1 MGDLWWYTILLFA
14 AQRFGDFINM
24 FVGLWLVPKYVE
36 PGELGAVLPLTQVVG
51 VIGLPFG
58 LAAIPFMKF
67 LNLYAARGEMGKIK
81 ALLRDVFLSAG
92 VLALATFA
100 IAGFVLP
107 HFFER
112 MRVATG
118 SLGLLIVFVSV
129 ISSVSAPFENAV
141 KGLNLYSTT
150 VWIAALA
157 APLRLVMMLVSMPF
171 RALSGYFVGQ
181 AAYPFTI
188 LVASLWALR
197 GRLGRAVKTVSYWRE
212 DGPAIIRYA
221 IPVMAW
227 TVVTTVFSTVD
238 SLVIR
243 HRLSDFES
251 AGYYMVTRFTDIS
264 SYLGM
269 AFTTFLFPMV
279 ASRSENDAGAR
290 KVLWHSV
297 AGTAVGGLLVG
308 ALLHLCGGFILDLNS
323 LWRPYMPMARFML
336 PICFLNVL
344 IVGGGCM
351 ATYDIAQGRFGFLKY
366 AIPITVGK
374 GVFVYALTGFG
385 FFRGIVPDV
394 WVDVVEAFN
403 PCRLSVVLAIS
414 IVAQLALMAI
424 MTTDFVLRSRRR
436 VASVL

>member
-1 MGDLWWYTILLFA
+1 
-14 AQRFGDFINM
+14 
-24 FVGLWLVPKYVE
+24 
-36 PGELGAVLPLTQVVG
+36 
-51 VIGLPFG
+51 
-58 LAAIPFMKF
+58 MKF

-129 ISSVSAPFENAV
+129 IASVSAPFENAV
-141 KGLNLYSTT
+141 KGLNMYSTT

-157 APLRLVMMLVSMPF
+157 APLRLAMMLVSMPF

-181 AAYPFTI
+181 AAYPLTI
-188 LVASLWALR
+188 FAASLWSLR
-197 GRLGRAVKTVSYWRE
+197 GRLGRAVKPVSYWRE

-221 IPVMAW
+221 IPVMVW
-227 TVVTTVFSTVD
+227 TAVTTVFATVD

-269 AFTTFLFPMV
+269 AFSTFLFPMV
-279 ASRSENDAGAR
+279 ASRSADDAGAR
-290 KVLWHSV
+290 KALMHSIV
-297 AGTAVGGLLVG
+297 GSVVGGLLVG
-308 ALLHLCGGFILDLNS
+308 GLLHLCGGFILDANS
-323 LWRPYMPMARFML
+323 LWRTYLPMVRFMF
-336 PICFLNVL
+336 PICVLNVL
-344 IVGGGCM
+344 IVATGCM
-351 ATYDIAQGRFGFLKY
+351 MTYDIAQGRFGFLKY
-366 AIPITVGK
+366 AIPITAGK
-374 GVFVYALTGFG
+374 GVFLYAFTGFG
-385 FFRGIVPDV
+385 FFRGMVPDA
-394 WVDVVEAFN
+394 WVDAVEAFN
-403 PCRLSVVLAIS
+403 PSRLSVVLAVS
-414 IVAQLALMAI
+414 IVAQLLFTAVLTA
-424 MTTDFVLRSRRR
+424 DVLLRSRRR
-436 VASVL
+436 FFQEAS